1 VYIRPLAGGAPRQLT
16 PNGGSQP
23 RWSADGTELFFQR
36 PGEVFRLP
44 IRTTPEL
51 QLGRIEKLFDHDT
64 LQGLFGPQD
73 YDVST
78 DGKRFLM
85 VKRADTERASPPFHL
100 VLNWLEELKR
110 RVPVRR

>member
-1 VYIRPLAGGAPRQLT
+1 M
-16 PNGGSQP
+16 
-23 RWSADGTELFFQR
+23 
-36 PGEVFRLP
+36 P

-51 QLGRIEKLFDHDT
+51 QLGRVEKLFDHDT

-85 VKRADTERASPPFHL
+85 VKRADSERANPPFHL
-100 VLNWLEELKR
+100 ALNWFEELKR
-110 RVPVRR
+110 RAPVRR

>member
-1 VYIRPLAGGAPRQLT
+1 M
-16 PNGGSQP
+16 
-23 RWSADGTELFFQR
+23 DGTELFFQR

-51 QLGRIEKLFDHDT
+51 QIGRIEKLFDHDT

-85 VKRADTERASPPFHL
+85 VKRAATERASSPFHL
-100 VLNWLEELKR
+100 VLNWFEELKR